1 MKVEIALEQGITSKR
16 CYIVINDEFYIRI
29 SKEQFKELY
38 DYLFNKEQNDESS
51 DVEHT
56 TEMG

>member
-1 MKVEIALEQGITSKR
+1 MKAEIALEKGITSKK

-29 SKEQFKELY
+29 SKKLFNELY

-51 DVEHT
+51 ND
-56 TEMG
+56 

>member
-1 MKVEIALEQGITSKR
+1 MKAEIALEQGITSKR
-16 CYIVINDEFYIRI
+16 CYIVINDAFYIRI